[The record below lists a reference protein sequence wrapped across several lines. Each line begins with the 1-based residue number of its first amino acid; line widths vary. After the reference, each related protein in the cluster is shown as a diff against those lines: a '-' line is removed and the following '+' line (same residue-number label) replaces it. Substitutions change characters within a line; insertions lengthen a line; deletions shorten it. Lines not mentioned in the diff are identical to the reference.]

1 MKRSASTRVDHLQI
15 AIPAGSEEAAR
26 AFYGA
31 LLALREV
38 PKPPELRAR
47 GGLWFQ
53 SGAMAVHLGVDPD
66 FRPATKGHVAFACA
80 EYAALLARLRAAA
93 IAIRTDSIP
102 LQGRAHCY
110 VDDPFGNRIELID
123 DAPDAANVD
132 TSAEPTIVAVAT
144 PPGHGAIAIV
154 RLSGAEARAIAAKL
168 VAGVA
173 LEPRRATRVALVDE
187 SGRPID
193 DALALAFPAP
203 HSATGEDV
211 VEFHLHGAPVLAREV
226 VRAAIACGA
235 RQAGPGEF
243 TRRAFLAGKIDLDGV
258 GAIGDLI
265 AAETASAARAAL
277 ANLGGGLLAKVTAMR
292 ATLREPLEQLAA
304 SIDFPDEVEE
314 PARAPLAET
323 LHALEGELAQLQRDG
338 EVGRL
343 LREGVSLAIVGP
355 PNAGK
360 SSLLNAL
367 LGEERAIVSELPGTT
382 RDSIE
387 ERFVVDGVAVRAVDT
402 AGIRAHAD
410 RIEALGIERSER
422 AFESARILLLVL
434 DASIPLSPSAESL
447 LARSE
452 GRARIV
458 FFNKADL
465 DTSAVRAV
473 SGISVI
479 GSTRWPKTL
488 HELRAA
494 IAQLGWGTER
504 PDLERAHLA
513 FGEQF
518 DAVARALDALRSA
531 CAALD
536 AHEPLD
542 LVGNDLRLVDAALA
556 QLSPAEASE
565 EMLASIFTRFC
576 IGK

>member
-1 MKRSASTRVDHLQI
+1 MKRYASSRVDHLQI
-15 AIPAGSEEAAR
+15 AIPAGGEEAAR

-31 LLALREV
+31 LLALREL
-38 PKPPELRAR
+38 PKPTELLAR
-47 GGLWFQ
+47 GGLWFRGG
-53 SGAMAVHLGVDPD
+53 SVAVHLGVDPD
-66 FRPATKGHVAFACA
+66 FRPARKAHVALACA
-80 EYAALLARLRAAA
+80 EYATILERLRAAK
-93 IAIRTDSIP
+93 IAIQPDALP
-102 LQGRAHCY
+102 FEGRAHCY
-110 VDDPFGNRIELID
+110 VADPFGNRIELID
-123 DAPDAANVD
+123 DAPLPATEDAD
-132 TSAEPTIVAVAT
+132 EPTIVAVAT
-144 PPGHGAIAIV
+144 PPGHGAITIV
-154 RLSGAEARAIAAKL
+154 RASGVGARAVAARL
-168 VAGVA
+168 TAGAA
-173 LEPRRATRVALVDE
+173 LAPRHATRVTLVDE
-187 SGRPID
+187 DGRPLD
-193 DALALAFPAP
+193 DALALFFPAP

-211 VEFHLHGAPVLAREV
+211 VEFHLHGAPVLAREL

-243 TRRAFLAGKIDLDGV
+243 TRRAFLAGKLDLDGV

-265 AAETASAARAAL
+265 VAETASAARAAL
-277 ANLGGGLLAKVTAMR
+277 ANLGGALRAQIAGMR
-292 ATLREPLEQLAA
+292 ATLREPLERLAA

-314 PARAPLAET
+314 PARGPLAEM
-323 LHALEGELAQLQRDG
+323 LGELESELARLQRDG

-360 SSLLNAL
+360 SSLLNAF
-367 LGEERAIVSELPGTT
+367 LGEERAIVSDLPGTT

-410 RIEALGIERSER
+410 RIEALGIERSQR

-434 DASIPLSPSAESL
+434 DASAPLSAQAEGL

-465 DTSAVRAV
+465 GTSAVRAV
-473 SGISVI
+473 AGHSVI
-479 GSTRWPKTL
+479 GSTFWPQSL
-488 HELRAA
+488 RELRAA
-494 IAQLGWGTER
+494 IAQVGWGAAQ

-513 FGEQF
+513 FGGQF
-518 DAVARALDALRSA
+518 DAVARGLDALRSA
-531 CAALD
+531 RAAL
-536 AHEPLD
+536 AAGEPLD
-542 LVGNDLRLVDAALA
+542 LVGNDLRIVDAALA

-565 EMLASIFTRFC
+565 EMLESIFARFC

>member
-1 MKRSASTRVDHLQI
+1 MKRYASTRVDHLQI
-15 AIPAGSEEAAR
+15 AIPAGGEEAAR

-31 LLALREV
+31 LLALREL
-38 PKPPELRAR
+38 PKPPELLAR
-47 GGLWFQ
+47 GGLWFR
-53 SGAMAVHLGVDPD
+53 SGSVAVHLGVDPD
-66 FRPATKGHVAFACA
+66 FRPAKKAHVAIACA
-80 EYAALLARLRAAA
+80 EYATLLERLRAAQVA
-93 IAIRTDSIP
+93 IQPDALP
-102 LQGRAHCY
+102 FEGRAHCY
-110 VDDPFGNRIELID
+110 VADPFGNRIELID
-123 DAPDAANVD
+123 DAPLPSHEDA
-132 TSAEPTIVAVAT
+132 AEPTIVAVAT
-144 PPGHGAIAIV
+144 PPGHGAISIV
-154 RLSGAEARAIAAKL
+154 RASGAGARALAAKL
-168 VAGVA
+168 TAGAA
-173 LEPRRATRVALVDE
+173 LAPRHATHVTLVDE
-187 SGRPID
+187 DGRPLD
-193 DALALAFPAP
+193 DALALFFPAP

-211 VEFHLHGAPVLAREV
+211 VEFHLHGAPVLAREL

-235 RQAGPGEF
+235 RQAEPGEF
-243 TRRAFLAGKIDLDGV
+243 TRRAFLAGKLDLDGV

-277 ANLGGGLLAKVTAMR
+277 ANLGGGLRAQIAGMR
-292 ATLREPLEQLAA
+292 ATLREPLERLAA

-314 PARAPLAET
+314 PARGPLAAM
-323 LHALEGELAQLQRDG
+323 LGELESELVRLQRDG

-360 SSLLNAL
+360 SSLLNAF

-387 ERFVVDGVAVRAVDT
+387 ERFVVDGVAVRAIDT

-410 RIEALGIERSER
+410 RIEALGIERSQR
-422 AFESARILLLVL
+422 AFESARVLLLVL
-434 DASIPLSPSAESL
+434 DASAPLSEQAERL

-465 DTSAVRAV
+465 GTSAVRAV
-473 SGISVI
+473 SGHSVI
-479 GSTRWPKTL
+479 GSTFWPQSL
-488 HELRAA
+488 RELRAA
-494 IAQLGWGTER
+494 IAQVGWGAAH

-513 FGEQF
+513 FGGQF

-531 CAALD
+531 RAALT
-536 AHEPLD
+536 AGEPLD

-565 EMLASIFTRFC
+565 EMLASIFARFC

>member
-1 MKRSASTRVDHLQI
+1 MKRYASTRVDHLQI
-15 AIPAGSEEAAR
+15 AIPAGGEETAR

-31 LLALREV
+31 LLALREL
-38 PKPPELRAR
+38 PTPPDLRAR

-53 SGAMAVHLGVDPD
+53 SGAIAVHLGIEPN
-66 FRPATKGHVAFACA
+66 FRPATTGRVAFVCA
-80 EYAALLARLRAAA
+80 EYEVLLARLRAAA
-93 IAIRTDSIP
+93 VAIHNPATP
-102 LQGRAHCY
+102 EHGRAHCF
-110 VDDPFGNRIELID
+110 VDDPFGNRIELVEA
-123 DAPDAANVD
+123 APRAAGAD
-132 TSAEPTIVAVAT
+132 GSAAPTIVAVAT
-144 PPGHGAIAIV
+144 PPGYGAIAIV
-154 RLSGAEARAIAAKL
+154 RLSGADAGAIAATL
-168 VAGVA
+168 TAGAA

-211 VEFHLHGAPVLAREV
+211 VEFHLHGAPVLAREL

-235 RQAGPGEF
+235 RQAEPGEF

-265 AAETASAARAAL
+265 AAESASAARAAL
-277 ANLGGGLLAKVTAMR
+277 ANLGGGLQAKVTAMR
-292 ATLREPLEQLAA
+292 AALRDPLERLAA

-323 LHALEGELAQLQRDG
+323 LRELDEELVRLQRDG
-338 EVGRL
+338 ELGRL

-387 ERFVVDGVAVRAVDT
+387 ERFVIDGVAVRAVDT

-422 AFESARILLLVL
+422 AFASARILLLVL
-434 DASIPLSPSAESL
+434 DASIPLSPSAEAL

-465 DTSAVRAV
+465 ATTAVRAV
-473 SGISVI
+473 SGLAVV
-479 GSTRWPKTL
+479 GSTRWPQTL

-518 DAVARALDALRSA
+518 DAVARALAALRSA
-531 CAALD
+531 RDALD
-536 AHEPLD
+536 ANEPLD

-556 QLSPAEASE
+556 RLSPAEASE
-565 EMLASIFTRFC
+565 ELLASIFARFC